1 VVCRGKSAE
10 NIGIH
15 EEAHFFL
22 SKQNDRNNQ
31 CFGSGL
37 DPDSVESVD
46 PDQGR
51 PKYSPQKLKK

>member
-1 VVCRGKSAE
+1 MVCRGKSAE

-51 PKYSPQKLKK
+51 PKYSP